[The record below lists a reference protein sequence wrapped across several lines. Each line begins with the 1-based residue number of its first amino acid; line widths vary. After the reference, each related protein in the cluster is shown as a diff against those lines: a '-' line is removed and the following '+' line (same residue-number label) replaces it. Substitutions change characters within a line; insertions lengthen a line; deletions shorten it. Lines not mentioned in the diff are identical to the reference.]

1 MVLEQQILPYFEW
14 LLTGGGENALGALPR
29 FLLVFLGLSLAGLL
43 LGFAV
48 AAARYGFMR
57 GGDVTYR
64 TIAGGLRELWDTTPR
79 RVWAIARLAVKESW
93 RRRVIVALVVFFVV
107 LLFANW
113 FLHTNHRQP
122 ARLYLSFVIATCTFL
137 VLGVGWLLS
146 AFSLPNDFKSKTI
159 YTVVTKPVRAGEII
173 LGRIIGFTIV
183 ATALLAVMGLVSYV
197 FVVRSLDHTHRLTA
211 EDLTRRETADGTLLE
226 GQTSIE
232 DGHSHAVNIDEK
244 SLEEQGYVE
253 TEMMNGHTHEIRR
266 DGDGFEVSGPVGFLA
281 ARVPKYGK
289 LRFIDR
295 SGAAKDRGISVGSEW
310 TYRSFIDGNTPATA
324 IWTFDGVDESIA
336 ADAET
341 PEERQLRLALIVRVF
356 RTHKG
361 IVGQALNG
369 TIRLRN
375 PQDDTTSQ
383 PIIFEAQ
390 DQQVAEFKIPR
401 KIMTTSD
408 EEVDVFD
415 DLVSDAGQIEVR
427 VQCLDRGQYFGFA
440 QADCYLRLPD
450 GSPRVSLA
458 KVYVSIW
465 VQAVIVIAV
474 GVTISTLVSGP
485 VAMLFTASFIILG
498 FYREKFLD
506 IATGNVYGGGP
517 AESVVRIANQSN
529 VMTALDESVGTT
541 LVTGFDRF
549 FAQPI
554 MWCIGQTLPDFSAL
568 STARFAA
575 EGYNVPWDRVFQDA
589 TTGLAYVVALSIL
602 GFFLLRTREVAR

>member
-1 MVLEQQILPYFEW
+1 MVLEQQILPYFQW
-14 LLTGGGENALGALPR
+14 LLTGGDGDALGALPR
-29 FLLVFLGLSLAGLL
+29 FLLVFLGLSLAGLVI
-43 LGFAV
+43 GFAIS
-48 AAARYGFMR
+48 ASRYGFMR
-57 GGDVTYR
+57 GGDVTYH

-93 RRRVIVALVVFFVV
+93 RRRVIVALVVFLVV
-107 LLFANW
+107 LLFASW

-122 ARLYLSFVIATCTFL
+122 ARLYLSFVIATSTFL

-173 LGRIIGFTIV
+173 LGRIIGFAIV

-211 EDLTRRETADGTLLE
+211 ADLTRQETADGAVLE

-232 DGHSHAVNIDEK
+232 DGHSHQVTIDERA
-244 SLEEQGYVE
+244 LDEGDFVE
-253 TEMMNGHTHEIRR
+253 TDLMNGHTHEIRR
-266 DGDGFEVSGPVGFLA
+266 DGDAFRVSGPIGFLQ

-324 IWTFDGVDESIA
+324 IWTFDGVNEAIDAGQPADE
-336 ADAET
+336 
-341 PEERQLRLALIVRVF
+341 RMLRVALIVRVF

-361 IVGQALNG
+361 IVGQALQG
-369 TIRLRN
+369 TLQLRN
-375 PQDDTTSQ
+375 PRTDTTSQ
-383 PIIFEAQ
+383 PIIFDAL
-390 DQQVAEFKIPR
+390 DQQVREFNIPR
-401 KIMTTSD
+401 KVLSTADQEI
-408 EEVDVFD
+408 DVFD
-415 DLVSDAGQIEVR
+415 DLVSDDGQIEVR
-427 VQCLDRGQYFGFA
+427 VQCVDRGQYFGFA

-450 GSPRVSLA
+450 GSPIVSLA

-465 VQAVIVIAV
+465 VQAIIVIAV

-485 VAMLFTASFIILG
+485 VAMLFTSAFIILG

-529 VMTALDESVGTT
+529 MMTALDEGIGTT
-541 LVTGFDRF
+541 LVLGFDQFIAR
-549 FAQPI
+549 PI
-554 MWCIGQTLPDFSAL
+554 MWCIGQCLPDFSAL
-568 STARFAA
+568 STAKFAA

-589 TTGLAYVVALSIL
+589 TTAVGYVVALSIL
-602 GFFLLRTREVAR
+602 GFFLLRTREIAR